1 MGPMTNDNDSLL
13 AEKLRRED
21 PEQYHTLIR
30 MHLSFLLDLNTD
42 ECDSASDKVKSR
54 ILKWNLLPFSKK
66 SKAQSKGVMEG
77 APLTQEGICQVYQLI
92 EYLSKEQS
100 IQQEGIFRRSGKL
113 KRQQE
118 LKALLNQGITLDL
131 NAGHFSVHDCAS
143 VLKNFLAELPE
154 PLLTD
159 AHYPAHYQIAEMCAS
174 SADGKS
180 DGRLLTALQLLLLL
194 LPAENRVLLSDLVS
208 LLHLTA
214 SYQRVNRMSAESL
227 ATLFTPH
234 LACPR
239 KMPPEALHANSQLM
253 SHVIAFMIRQG
264 ATSLFSIP
272 PQLATDIRAYWAR
285 KESNESEPSKKVE
298 VSCGLKGER
307 RVGEESAEVNTVFS
321 FVDRERTAQAHHSN
335 PTEAAL
341 AQLYAHIRSLPES
354 SEKRRLVK
362 QFNKENG
369 LGTPHQHNARIIN
382 PRGRS
387 LGDSIKKHLFNKGIK
402 CAKNG
407 VHQGHFNVLQ
417 QASSDKSN
425 SPDGA
430 PTPKLMMFQRSRDE
444 LSPLPKPSSHFSTQS
459 SSSSEEMVTQM
470 SQRKLR
476 FSDSV
481 SSEKSSGNHESSDQI
496 GTNDEQSP
504 CGLQCIDPMH
514 SSVTS
519 HHKNSDGTPSEI
531 RISSGGIRPSLLSN
545 SGRKSVPKTVQSQ
558 DHSNAISCTPTG
570 DNVLSP
576 MHQCA
581 ERYNWLPGSNLSP
594 LSYQNALDKKL
605 KYPSS
610 ELRSLVT
617 STPANHFPRRST
629 RLRTRS
635 SMETSLLCHQNSLLL
650 TPATSEENSSMSPL
664 TKSTQKMSKAMQES
678 MMTPRSRKPVL
689 ALSGSNISHFPSMV
703 HCMQKRNEEK
713 SINYNVTCIDGN
725 PKDGTPVGKKS
736 ICVSSELVPK
746 EEKVKA
752 EPHSAS
758 DNEPEIM
765 SKELLN
771 TDSGSLTSTF
781 VNYLQSRSILTA
793 SPIDLSIKDEDSDE
807 AIDFHSLNSG
817 NLSESLLYCLDGN
830 VPSPNESSSSS
841 DKGKV
846 SISPSSG
853 KYHLRPR
860 KRASAEAVKDGSD
873 EDQSSRKKLFSDP
886 QQVCHQI
893 EYTPERPKNQ
903 HVFETSL

>member
-285 KESNESEPSKKVE
+285 KESNESEPSK
-298 VSCGLKGER
+298 
-307 RVGEESAEVNTVFS
+307 
-321 FVDRERTAQAHHSN
+321 
-335 PTEAAL
+335 
-341 AQLYAHIRSLPES
+341 
-354 SEKRRLVK
+354 
-362 QFNKENG
+362 
-369 LGTPHQHNARIIN
+369 
-382 PRGRS
+382 
-387 LGDSIKKHLFNKGIK
+387 KKHLFNKGIK

>member
-54 ILKWNLLPFSKK
+54 ALKWNLLPFAKK
-66 SKAQSKGVMEG
+66 SKSQSKGVMEG

-113 KRQQE
+113 RRQQE

-131 NAGHFSVHDCAS
+131 NAGNYSVHDCAS

-194 LPAENRVLLSDLVS
+194 LPAENRVLLSDLLR

-214 SYQRVNRMSAESL
+214 SYQFVNRMSPESL

-239 KMPPEALHANSQLM
+239 KMPPEALHTNSQIM
-253 SHVIAFMIRQG
+253 SRVIAFMIRQG
-264 ATSLFSIP
+264 ATPLFSIP

-285 KESNESEPSKKVE
+285 KETNESEPSKK
-298 VSCGLKGER
+298 
-307 RVGEESAEVNTVFS
+307 SAEVNTVFS

-362 QFNKENG
+362 QFNKESG
-369 LGTPHQHNARIIN
+369 LGTPQQPYARILN
-382 PRGRS
+382 ARGRS
-387 LGDSIKKHLFNKGIK
+387 LGDSIKKHLFSKGIK

-417 QASSDKSN
+417 QTSSDKSN

-430 PTPKLMMFQRSRDE
+430 PTPKLMMFQKSRDE
-444 LSPLPKPSSHFSTQS
+444 LSPLPQASFCFSSQSPSSMDEKEGLLHI
-459 SSSSEEMVTQM
+459 
-470 SQRKLR
+470 SQRKLK

-481 SSEKSSGNHESSDQI
+481 SSQKSCEVHECTDQKSI
-496 GTNDEQSP
+496 SKINSP
-504 CGLQCIDPMH
+504 CAKFLPSENQQPN
-514 SSVTS
+514 VETS
-519 HHKNSDGTPSEI
+519 QLSKGEDRVSALIRTPKISITPSNKWSKMGKE
-531 RISSGGIRPSLLSN
+531 SVNDSTN
-545 SGRKSVPKTVQSQ
+545 SK
-558 DHSNAISCTPTG
+558 DHSKLSSHLILPTKESEF
-570 DNVLSP
+570 LSP
-576 MHQCA
+576 LHQHA
-581 ERYNWLPGSNLSP
+581 EKCYNWLPGPNQSP
-594 LSYQNALDKKL
+594 SSKEMLDKQL
-605 KYPSS
+605 KSHCS

-617 STPANHFPRRST
+617 STPANHIPRRSA
-629 RLRTRS
+629 RLKARS
-635 SMETSLLCHQNSLLL
+635 SIETSLLCHQTSCLL
-650 TPATSEENSSMSPL
+650 TPVTSEENSSMSPI
-664 TKSTQKMSKAMQES
+664 TKSTQKMSKAMQET

-689 ALSGSNISHFPSMV
+689 VLSGSNISPTSTPSTS
-703 HCMQKRNEEK
+703 QNEQEM
-713 SINYNVTCIDGN
+713 NND
-725 PKDGTPVGKKS
+725 
-736 ICVSSELVPK
+736 
-746 EEKVKA
+746 
-752 EPHSAS
+752 
-758 DNEPEIM
+758 
-765 SKELLN
+765 
-771 TDSGSLTSTF
+771 DSGSLTSTF

-793 SPIDLSIKDEDSDE
+793 SPIDLSFKDENSFDTV
-807 AIDFHSLNSG
+807 DFQSLKSG

-830 VPSPNESSSSS
+830 IPSPSESSTSTER
-841 DKGKV
+841 DKIC
-846 SISPSSG
+846 SSPSNV

-860 KRASAEAVKDGSD
+860 KRQSAEAEND
-873 EDQSSRKKLFSDP
+873 E
-886 QQVCHQI
+886 
-893 EYTPERPKNQ
+893 TPEGTYPSSLKKSISEACQARQNRNILNDRPKNNQ
-903 HVFETSL
+903 MFETSL